1 MSDFE
6 NGLRRGRI
14 ARISRSGIGYVTT
27 TDSKASHSEFVFSFN
42 KIRQKSD
49 RMYISYRGE
58 SPKKLGFREGAQV
71 MFSETADGLIDSIE
85 VAS

>member
-1 MSDFE
+1 M
-6 NGLRRGRI
+6 I

-27 TDSKASHSEFVFSFN
+27 TDEKASQPEFVFSFN
-42 KIRQKSD
+42 KIRRKSD
-49 RMYISYRGE
+49 RAYVSYRGE
-58 SPKKLGFREGAQV
+58 SPKELGFREGAQV